1 MLKEIKIPEISEN
14 VESGTVVAVLVETGQ
29 LVDVDDSIIE
39 LETDK
44 AVVEIPTSYK
54 GKITEILV
62 KEGDEV
68 NIGAVIARVDTDVTD
83 SDEEPEEDVAE
94 EKAEDKE
101 IAEEE
106 TEKASEAEPIK
117 EAPEAEP
124 EKEASE
130 AEPVKKAPE
139 ARPKEEPPAKK
150 PQKFEEPTSKR
161 GPAPASPSVRRLAR
175 ELGVDIHTVQSGEP
189 GGRIT
194 EADVKAHVKKM
205 GTAAEAV
212 PEQGAGRFAAPEPM
226 LPDFSRW
233 GDVKTVDLPTIRRIT
248 AESVAV
254 SWRTVPH
261 VTQFDSAD
269 ITNLQEFIGQH
280 RDKVARAGGKLT
292 VTAVLLKVCAQ
303 ALRKFPNF
311 NASIDSANNKLILKH
326 YVHIGL
332 MVDTPHGLLAPVVR
346 DADSKSITDLA
357 LEIVDLAER
366 TRERKVKPDELEG
379 GTFSISNQGGIG
391 GTNFTPIVLW
401 PQVAILGVSRSA
413 IEPRYIE
420 GEFRPR
426 TILPLSLSYDHRI
439 IDGADAARF
448 MRWVCESLAYPLTMH
463 LD

>member
-14 VESGTVVAVLVETGQ
+14 VESGTVVAVLVEMGQ
-29 LVDVDDSIIE
+29 MVDVDDSVIE

-44 AVVEIPTSYK
+44 AVVEIPTPYK
-54 GKITEILV
+54 GKISEILV

-68 NIGAVIARVDTDVTD
+68 NIGAVIARVETEVADL
-83 SDEEPEEDVAE
+83 DEEPEEVAAAE
-94 EKAEDKE
+94 IPEDKE
-101 IAEEE
+101 IE
-106 TEKASEAEPIK
+106 EAEPEK
-117 EAPEAEP
+117 APEAEP
-124 EKEASE
+124 VKEAVE
-130 AEPVKKAPE
+130 AT
-139 ARPKEEPPAKK
+139 PKEEPPPPPKEI
-150 PQKFEEPTSKR
+150 QKIEEPALKR

-175 ELGVDIHTVQSGEP
+175 ELGVDIHTVQAGGP
-189 GGRIT
+189 GARIT

-205 GTAAEAV
+205 RPTTAAPGPA
-212 PEQGAGRFAAPEPM
+212 AGRIAAHEPV

-233 GDVKTVDLPTIRRIT
+233 GEVEAVDLPTIRRIT

-254 SWRTVPH
+254 SWHTVPH
-261 VTQFDSAD
+261 VTQFDRAD
-269 ITNLQEFIGQH
+269 ITTLQEFL
-280 RDKVARAGGKLT
+280 DKHSDRVAQAGGKLT
-292 VTAVLLKVCAQ
+292 VTAVLMKVCAE

-311 NASIDSANNKLILKH
+311 NASIDPANNKLILKH

-332 MVDTPHGLLAPVVR
+332 MVDTPHGLLAPIVR

-366 TRERKVKPDELEG
+366 TRKRKVKPDELEG

-401 PQVAILGVSRSA
+401 PQAAILGVSRSA
-413 IEPRYIE
+413 IEPRYIK

-426 TILPLSLSYDHRI
+426 MILPLSLSYDHRI

-448 MRWVCESLAYPLTMH
+448 LRWVCESLAYPFTMH

>member
-29 LVDVDDSIIE
+29 MVDVDDSIIE

-44 AVVEIPTSYK
+44 AVVEIPTPYK

-68 NIGAVIARVDTDVTD
+68 NIGAVIARVETEVADL
-83 SDEEPEEDVAE
+83 DEEPEGAASAE
-94 EKAEDKE
+94 IPAVIEIEEAVPEKA
-101 IAEEE
+101 
-106 TEKASEAEPIK
+106 PR
-117 EAPEAEP
+117 
-124 EKEASE
+124 
-130 AEPVKKAPE
+130 AEPVIAAVE
-139 ARPKEEPPAKK
+139 AKPKLQPPPAPQVIQKVEK
-150 PQKFEEPTSKR
+150 PSPKR
-161 GPAPASPSVRRLAR
+161 APAPASPSVRRLAR
-175 ELGVDIHTVQSGEP
+175 ELGVDIYAVQTGEP
-189 GGRIT
+189 GDRIT
-194 EADVKAHVKKM
+194 EADVKAYVKKM
-205 GTAAEAV
+205 GPATAV
-212 PEQGAGRFAAPEPM
+212 PGPAVGRIAAHEPV

-233 GDVKTVDLPTIRRIT
+233 GDVEAVDLPTIRRIT
-248 AESVAV
+248 ADSVAT

-261 VTQFDSAD
+261 VTQFDRAD
-269 ITNLQEFIGQH
+269 ITTLQEFMGKH
-280 RDKVARAGGKLT
+280 SDRVARAGGKLT
-292 VTAVLLKVCAQ
+292 VTAVLMKVCAQ

-311 NASIDSANNKLILKH
+311 NASIDPVNNKLIFKH
-326 YVHIGL
+326 YIHIGL

-346 DADSKSITDLA
+346 DADRKSINDLA

-366 TRERKVKPDELEG
+366 TRKRRVKPDELEG

-401 PQVAILGVSRSA
+401 PQVAILGVSRSG
-413 IEPRYIE
+413 IEPRYME

-448 MRWVCESLAYPLTMH
+448 LHWVCESLAYPLTMH

>member
-14 VESGTVVAVLVETGQ
+14 VESGTVVAVLVEAGQ
-29 LVDVDDSIIE
+29 MVDVDDSIIE

-44 AVVEIPTSYK
+44 AVVEIPTPYK

-68 NIGAVIARVDTDVTD
+68 NIGAVIARVETEVTEV
-83 SDEEPEEDVAE
+83 DEEPEKVLAE
-94 EKAEDKE
+94 ELP
-101 IAEEE
+101 EEKKME
-106 TEKASEAEPIK
+106 EV
-117 EAPEAEP
+117 EP
-124 EKEASE
+124 EKAPP
-130 AEPVKKAPE
+130 AEPVKETVEAPPKVQPPPPPPKKIQKVE
-139 ARPKEEPPAKK
+139 A
-150 PQKFEEPTSKR
+150 PTPKR

-175 ELGVDIHTVQSGEP
+175 ELGVDIHTVQAGESGD
-189 GGRIT
+189 RIT
-194 EADVKAHVKKM
+194 EADVKAHVKEM
-205 GTAAEAV
+205 RPA
-212 PEQGAGRFAAPEPM
+212 AGRIAAYEPV

-233 GDVKTVDLPTIRRIT
+233 GEVETVDLPTIRRIT
-248 AESVAV
+248 AESVAT

-261 VTQFDSAD
+261 VTQFDQAD
-269 ITNLQEFIGQH
+269 ITSLQEFIVKH
-280 RDKVARAGGKLT
+280 RDRVAKTGGKLT
-292 VTAVLLKVCAQ
+292 VTAVLMKVCAQ

-311 NASIDSANNKLILKH
+311 NGSIDPTNNKLILKH

-332 MVDTPHGLLAPVVR
+332 MVDTPHGLLAPIVR

-357 LEIVDLAER
+357 LEIVDLADR
-366 TRERKVKPDELEG
+366 TRKRKVKPDELEG

>member
-29 LVDVDDSIIE
+29 MVDIDDSIIE

-44 AVVEIPTSYK
+44 AVVEIPSPYK

-68 NIGAVIARVDTDVTD
+68 NIGAVIARVETDVTD
-83 SDEEPEEDVAE
+83 LDEKPEEAAAAE
-94 EKAEDKE
+94 IPEDKE
-101 IAEEE
+101 I
-106 TEKASEAEPIK
+106 K
-117 EAPEAEP
+117 EAEP
-124 EKEASE
+124 EKAPQ
-130 AEPVKKAPE
+130 AEPVIETVE
-139 ARPKEEPPAKK
+139 ATPKVQPPPSLQKIQKIEEPAP
-150 PQKFEEPTSKR
+150 KR

-175 ELGVDIHTVQSGEP
+175 ELGLDIYAVQSGEP
-189 GGRIT
+189 GDRIT

-205 GTAAEAV
+205 RPA
-212 PEQGAGRFAAPEPM
+212 AGRIAAHEPM

-233 GDVKTVDLPTIRRIT
+233 GEAEAVDLPTIRRIT
-248 AESVAV
+248 ADSVAT
-254 SWRTVPH
+254 SWRTVAH
-261 VTQFDSAD
+261 VTQFDRAD
-269 ITNLQEFIGQH
+269 ITSLQEFMGKH
-280 RDKVARAGGKLT
+280 SDRVARAGGKLT
-292 VTAVLLKVCAQ
+292 VTAVLMKVCAQ

-311 NASIDSANNKLILKH
+311 NASIDPANNKLILKH
-326 YVHIGL
+326 YIHIGL

-366 TRERKVKPDELEG
+366 TRKRRVKPDELEG

-413 IEPRYIE
+413 IEPRYLE

-426 TILPLSLSYDHRI
+426 SILPLSLSYDHRI

-448 MRWVCESLAYPLTMH
+448 LRWVGESLAYPFTMH